1 MMLSFKRI
9 FTGLSRR
16 LRFSFLNPEGQL
28 QFSRSSTYL
37 REKIFFKI
45 FFFNFLAKSWH
56 FKPILVKKKF
66 QNFFKIFLSSKTAVR
81 HNHSTKFKSNNWN
94 CWSFTGT
101 NFPPKE
107 KFLSQKLWLWEVLK
121 VGRDIF
127 WDQQSWEG
135 HFWDQQGLR
144 NFWKCWNNFFLRSVW
159 KLKLRQIRQL

>member
-1 MMLSFKRI
+1 MLGLRGI
-9 FTGLSRR
+9 FTGVLWR

-127 WDQQSWEG
+127 EISIVGRDIFEISKDLEI
-135 HFWDQQGLR
+135 FENVETIFSSDLSE
-144 NFWKCWNNFFLRSVW
+144 N
-159 KLKLRQIRQL
+159 